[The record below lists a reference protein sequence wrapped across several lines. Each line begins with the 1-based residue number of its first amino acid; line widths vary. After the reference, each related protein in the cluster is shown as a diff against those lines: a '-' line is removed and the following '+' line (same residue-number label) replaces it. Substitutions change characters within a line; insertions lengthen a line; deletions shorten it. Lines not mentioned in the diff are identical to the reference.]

1 MGVCTGGALG
11 GDFPGGGELEGIG
24 DGGGIGLEG
33 GAYDIED
40 DHLVFAFFEPTAGD
54 IKGLLGANGLE
65 AAYGMAI
72 DVDLA
77 FAPGF
82 HVEEGI
88 TGLFEGEVAAVVAG
102 ATKLRIEN

>member
-1 MGVCTGGALG
+1 M
-11 GDFPGGGELEGIG
+11 FEGFG

-40 DHLVFAFFEPTAGD
+40 DDLVFAFFEPTAGN
-54 IKGLLGANGLE
+54 IEGLLGANGPE
-65 AAYGMAI
+65 AANGVTI
-72 DVDLA
+72 DVDLT

-88 TGLFEGEVAAVVAG
+88 TGLFEGEVATVIAG
-102 ATKLRIEN
+102 TFEH